1 MGSGRGRQRCQLGW
15 KPGPAGHV
23 PKADPKPSHLEW
35 GLGRWLPPRV
45 GQGGSGTWVWGPHLL
60 TRRALTVRS
69 PDIGKMAVASPEK
82 GSFLPRVTQQESP
95 EPGPPPCLPRRPDH
109 EAEQG
114 LSICQVL
121 CAGRTWAPLPLGRD
135 PQRLIS
141 RPHPADATPDAGTS
155 EVWGPHERADPG
167 LPPSALTLLYV
178 CNGKG
183 PPKPRLPRPWL
194 GPPPLRA
201 GTRRAGPWLCAKPP
215 LPHPHLQTQLPK
227 GPHAWPPFSVSPFP
241 HPFQLRNSRGQLQQ
255 DSN

>member
-1 MGSGRGRQRCQLGW
+1 MALQKLLRNGDFWLRPKWRGETSHAREGTWVQEEAGKGASWGGSQARLGTFLS
-15 KPGPAGHV
+15 GPQA
-23 PKADPKPSHLEW
+23 HLEW

-45 GQGGSGTWVWGPHLL
+45 GQGGSGTWVWGLL

-82 GSFLPRVTQQESP
+82 GSFLPRVTQQVSP

-167 LPPSALTLLYV
+167 LPPSALILLYV

-201 GTRRAGPWLCAKPP
+201 GDSQGGPLALC
-215 LPHPHLQTQLPK
+215 
-227 GPHAWPPFSVSPFP
+227 
-241 HPFQLRNSRGQLQQ
+241 
-255 DSN
+255 